1 MSQRED
7 ICKSWNAYYDYSL
20 KKIMIPV
27 SGYDVMSNSV
37 VTTEHSFPIESAK
50 EVLNALK
57 IAVLQAEKDLLN
69 PIQK

>member
-37 VTTEHSFPIESAK
+37 VITGHSFPVESAK
-50 EVLNALK
+50 EVLKALK
-57 IAVLQAEKDLLN
+57 TAINQAEKDLLT